1 MGTFVKWQK
10 KKNHI
15 LIFLSHARTN
25 EQSWGNFGSKEH
37 PQTTWLTPPV
47 GFHNVPKGQ
56 RPQTTAASRRQW
68 RKWDIRLSSHT
79 SYSLFYWLH
88 KSLFHCWLVHQR
100 SFLEN
105 YALPVALTQISPCS
119 ATILVHLPGVWQE
132 ERTNP
137 LQLRSTQDFFLFP
150 RRSFPL
156 ATVTLGL
163 LMSALGGLSGA
174 WAQKAGKVLSEC
186 FPL

>member
-1 MGTFVKWQK
+1 MTTK
-10 KKNHI
+10 KKNRI

-25 EQSWGNFGSKEH
+25 EQRAGVILVQRNTPKPPG
-37 PQTTWLTPPV
+37 WLLLL
-47 GFHNVPKGQ
+47 GFTMCQK
-56 RPQTTAASRRQW
+56 ASGPRRQQH
-68 RKWDIRLSSHT
+68 RAGSEGSGTSAFHHTPATRSST
-79 SYSLFYWLH
+79 GYINRYFTADFY
-88 KSLFHCWLVHQR
+88 

-163 LMSALGGLSGA
+163 LLSALGGLSGA

-186 FPL
+186 FPM